1 MYVDTNNKNFT
12 LLKKY
17 FKHFKKFELA
27 KIKFK
32 ENQIIFLDNPN
43 LDKKT
48 YNFLKKKI
56 SLLWK

>member
-17 FKHFKKFELA
+17 FKHLKIELE
-27 KIKFK
+27 IKFK

-48 YNFLKKKI
+48 YNFLKKN
-56 SLLWK
+56 